1 MKASP
6 WAARHAG
13 VVEAL
18 FACLARARRL
28 KPHVGGLSAL
38 RAARTPAVNA
48 HGSGAGALSSARW
61 GKACVLRLCTRIATT
76 AL

>member
-18 FACLARARRL
+18 FACLARARR
-28 KPHVGGLSAL
+28 L

-61 GKACVLRLCTRIATT
+61 GKACVLRLCTSNHRLVTSV
-76 AL
+76 

>member
-18 FACLARARRL
+18 FACLAR
-28 KPHVGGLSAL
+28 
-38 RAARTPAVNA
+38 ARTPAVNA

-61 GKACVLRLCTRIATT
+61 GKACVLRLCTSNHRLVTSV
-76 AL
+76 

>member
-28 KPHVGGLSAL
+28 RADAHLPLTLTV
-38 RAARTPAVNA
+38 AARGRLARR
-48 HGSGAGALSSARW
+48 AGAKRVC
-61 GKACVLRLCTRIATT
+61 CVCALATT